1 MVLNP
6 LLRFAR
12 FEPKA
17 AGIKAMLPHGYH
29 CLPAHNRHSLSD
41 LVQVLG
47 GWVSSLR
54 PRRH

>member
-29 CLPAHNRHSLSD
+29 CLPAHNRHRLSD
-41 LVQVLG
+41 RVPVLG
-47 GWVSSLR
+47 GRGSSLT
-54 PRRH
+54 PHRH